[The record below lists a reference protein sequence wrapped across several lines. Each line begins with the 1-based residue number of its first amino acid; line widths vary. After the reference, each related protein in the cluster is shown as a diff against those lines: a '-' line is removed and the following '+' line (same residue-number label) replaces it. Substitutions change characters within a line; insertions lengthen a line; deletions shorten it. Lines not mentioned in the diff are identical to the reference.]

1 MLQVTNSSGRVR
13 DPMPRQKPGPIY
25 GEQMRKVY
33 RGQDIEVSFDLDI
46 CVHIGECLRGQR
58 QVFQLH
64 RRPWIL
70 PDLAAADEVADVI
83 QRCPSGALL
92 YRRLDGG
99 PQEEPDA
106 TTTVT
111 PIRDGPLLVTGAI
124 EVRLDDGTVE
134 TLPRA
139 TLCRCGQSQHKPF
152 CDDQH
157 LVTGFR
163 APGLPFRIHLSPV
176 RPRLDQPIGK
186 AEDPRG
192 QS

>member
-1 MLQVTNSSGRVR
+1 MV
-13 DPMPRQKPGPIY
+13 
-25 GEQMRKVY
+25 EEMRKVY

-124 EVRLDDGTVE
+124 EVRRDDGTVE

-152 CDDQH
+152 CDNQH
-157 LVTGFR
+157 LATGFR

-192 QS
+192 QG

>member
-1 MLQVTNSSGRVR
+1 M
-13 DPMPRQKPGPIY
+13 
-25 GEQMRKVY
+25 Y

-46 CVHIGECLRGQR
+46 CVHVGECLRGQR

-99 PQEEPDA
+99 PQEEPAA

-124 EVRLDDGTVE
+124 EVRRDDGTVE

-157 LVTGFR
+157 LAIGFR